1 MGEVARWRLANRGH
15 SVITSYLYCRAGD
28 KLMTMLLIG
37 MWLEIWG
44 STDAE
49 VGFYFGRTLP
59 SEIYNNS
66 YSYENEQVSS
76 MAMVSPKRTPRC

>member
-1 MGEVARWRLANRGH
+1 
-15 SVITSYLYCRAGD
+15 
-28 KLMTMLLIG
+28 MTMLLIG

-49 VGFYFGRTLP
+49 VRFYFGRTLP

-76 MAMVSPKRTPRC
+76 MAMVSS